1 MTENLLTPSVV
12 KLFGRVMN
20 DLKFQYDPSTVVTGY
35 NNLLQRQLF
44 GQSPPPAPASPV
56 QVQGCI
62 VTSGSYTVYTAN
74 STSGLAT
81 GMVVSITTA
90 TSGEYFSPN
99 TIITNIGQTQ
109 ITYTSPQG
117 NTIPVYWFSI
127 NLPAV
132 FPSAGAGSS
141 LTSRQT
147 SGAGVAARRS
157 RAGPAAAGQSGSPD
171 PNATI
176 TATATYVS
184 PAVNLA
190 RIYAF
195 SFEGAYYP
203 LPRPSI
209 FVVHGGG
216 LPFGSNPNGWS
227 TMEQAGV
234 IAREW
239 DLTAS
244 DSTDSTTPSDM
255 RYWEYEKGDFSIR
268 FDTEA
273 GPFEQI
279 LLAAALRAG
288 ADMADRA
295 STRSGASLS
304 GASVSGASLS
314 GASLSGASLSGASLS
329 GASLRR

>member
-20 DLKFQYDPSTVVTGY
+20 DLKFQYDPSTVVAGY

-44 GQSPPPAPASPV
+44 GHSPPPAPASPV

-62 VTSGSYTVYTAN
+62 VTSNSYTVYTAN
-74 STSGLAT
+74 STIGLAT

-90 TSGEYFSPN
+90 NSGEYFSPN
-99 TIITNIGQTQ
+99 TIITDISQTQ

-117 NTIPVYWFSI
+117 NAIPVYWFSI

-132 FPSAGAGSS
+132 FPSVGPGSS
-141 LTSRQT
+141 LTSRRT
-147 SGAGVAARRS
+147 SGAGAAARRA
-157 RAGPAAAGQSGSPD
+157 RAAPAAGGQSGSPD
-171 PNATI
+171 TNATI

-216 LPFGSNPNGWS
+216 LPFGGSWS

-244 DSTDSTTPSDM
+244 DSTDPTTPSDM

-295 STRSGASLS
+295 TTRSGASLS
-304 GASVSGASLS
+304 GASLSGASLS